1 MTGLNGSRRGAP
13 EGGAARTALSG
24 PRVPPVLLRLPDNV
38 RQIVQTIVLSLGA
51 GLSAVAFLFLAS
63 FLFERTY
70 VVFAAR
76 SKVFFAAASFLLI
89 VTASGIVGLLLKA
102 FGPEAAG
109 SGIPQ
114 VKSAFW
120 KELGA
125 LDPRPVLIK
134 FLAGVLSIGG
144 GQSLG
149 REGPSVY
156 IGAGVASNL
165 SGLLGTPRRERRGP
179 AIVGASAGLAAA
191 FNTPLAAITFAIEE
205 VIGDLNSR
213 FLGRVVL
220 ASVLGAFV
228 VYAILGRQPAF
239 VLPSVENVSWIHYA
253 AAPLVAFVAAT
264 AGRLFQASTL
274 GLRGRLR
281 GQRRVPAWT
290 LPVFGGVITWAIGV
304 TMFLLTGKLGVFG
317 LGYGDLSSALSNA
330 FDWRIAGLLVVAKLA
345 ATAVSYAFGAC
356 GGIFA
361 PSLFLGGMSG
371 YFLAGLIGLW
381 LPLTPADQIVLS
393 AVGMCACLGTIVRAP
408 LTSMLIV
415 FEMTHQFALVPGL
428 LLGTIVSQAVAR
440 IGGPLNFYDALL
452 VQDGHELHK
461 VRPPLDLQSWQNL
474 PVSAVANLRPVV
486 VADLA
491 PDNLKKAVDRHPF
504 AFFPYVRDGRLEGM
518 VGRGDIL
525 SALAAGAAPEV
536 RRAVTCHPD
545 QTVREVGDKFIDSP
559 SNILVVVERE
569 SGAVAG
575 IVTLHDL
582 IRAQAAVQG

>member
-1 MTGLNGSRRGAP
+1 MKIPRTGLTVP
-13 EGGAARTALSG
+13 K
-24 PRVPPVLLRLPDNV
+24 VPPILLKLPDNV
-38 RQIVQTIVLSLGA
+38 RQIVQTVVLSLAA
-51 GLSAVAFLFLAS
+51 GLSAVAFLFMTN

-70 VVFAAR
+70 IAFAAK
-76 SKVFFAAASFLLI
+76 SKLFFVLASFLVI
-89 VTASGIVGLLLKA
+89 ITASGLVGLLLKV

-120 KELGA
+120 KELGWMKW
-125 LDPRPVLIK
+125 PPVLVK

-156 IGAGVASNL
+156 IGAGVSSNV
-165 SGLLGTPRRERRGP
+165 SGLMGTPLRERRGP

-191 FNTPLAAITFAIEE
+191 FNTPIAAIAFAIEE
-205 VIGDLNSR
+205 VVGDLNSR

-239 VLPSVENVSWIHYA
+239 VLPAVENVSWLHYA
-253 AAPLVAFVAAT
+253 AVPVIAFVAAT
-264 AGRLFQASTL
+264 LGRVFQTSTL
-274 GLRGRLR
+274 GLRGRLLR
-281 GQRRVPAWT
+281 QGRVPAWS
-290 LPVFGGVITWAIGV
+290 LPVFGGLITWGIGV
-304 TMFLLTGKLGVFG
+304 SMFLATGKLGVFG
-317 LGYGDLSSALSNA
+317 LGYLDLSNA
-330 FDWRIAGLLVVAKLA
+330 LTNDFDWRIAGLLVLAKLA
-345 ATAVSYAFGAC
+345 ATVFSYSFGAC

-371 YFLAGLIGLW
+371 YFLGGLIGLW
-381 LPLTPADQIVLS
+381 LPLTPADRIVLS
-393 AVGMCACLGTIVRAP
+393 AVGMSACLGTIVRAP

-415 FEMTHQFALVPGL
+415 FEMTHQFSLVPGL
-428 LLGTIVSQAVAR
+428 LLGTIVSQAVSR
-440 IGGPLNFYDALL
+440 FVGPLNFYDALL

-474 PVSAVANLRPVV
+474 PVSAIANPRPVV
-486 VADLA
+486 ISDLSPRA
-491 PDNLKKAVDRHPF
+491 LKAVVDRHPF
-504 AFFPYVRDGRLEGM
+504 AYFPVVGEGRLVGI

-525 SALAAGAAPEV
+525 AALTSGTSPQV

-545 QTVREVGDKFIDSP
+545 QSVREVGDKFIESP
-559 SNILVVVERE
+559 SNILVVVDRERE
-569 SGAVAG
+569 DVVG
-575 IVTLHDL
+575 IITLHDL
-582 IRAQAAVQG
+582 IRAQASIQS